1 MQNKLNLFQQV
12 RELKGW
18 QAVAYAA
25 TLVERMLPNYQLFCE
40 VTEFSDGKQFRNTLN
55 GIWEWLTVP
64 KAKINFDV
72 QAEKVEQ
79 DTPDPD
85 NFDHFGVY
93 PALDVAMSITA
104 IIALIQEQDLQGA
117 VVVSKLSQGSVEAF
131 IDATKESEE
140 ELSNQEIRQHPL
152 MQWELEFQ
160 QELLEAVSESKSKP
174 EKVKEL
180 RAMAKAEGIS
190 NIGIEIA

>member
-55 GIWEWLTVP
+55 GIWEWLAVP
-64 KAKINFDV
+64 KSKINFDV

-93 PALDVAMSITA
+93 PALDVAMSIAA

-180 RAMAKAEGIS
+180 KTIAKAEGIS